1 LARETT
7 PGVAR
12 QNDFRADDELPEA
25 FRTRPSDYEEPVLD
39 MGHLA
44 NSESIDASI
53 AANSET
59 FLMSNITPQ
68 LPGFNRAIWKGLE
81 NQERRLAET
90 HGQVL
95 VIAGPLY
102 TAPIQYIGRA
112 PIPSAYFKVIYFG
125 ETAEAYLIP
134 HVKLATA
141 QLKNY
146 KVPVNT
152 IAAIS
157 GLDL

>member
-1 LARETT
+1 
-7 PGVAR
+7 
-12 QNDFRADDELPEA
+12 
-25 FRTRPSDYEEPVLD
+25 

-59 FLMSNITPQ
+59 FLMSNMPPQ

-141 QLKNY
+141 RLKNY

-152 IAAIS
+152 IIAIS